1 MAATKHAQLIKQ
13 DSQEYLATALLDLL
27 QTHDLNNL
35 TVTQVVKRAGVSRMA
50 FYRNFDSL
58 ADVLTAHF
66 APIMAASFT
75 DILRH
80 APENEKIT
88 ALGTFFS
95 ELGPTL
101 RLAVDRDF
109 EPVFQQLF
117 DSNMQHFYAVTTT
130 WEGATPTQ
138 QNYWTQFM
146 SAGVYRLW
154 REWLLNG
161 QQESLTTIHD
171 LLAAFQSG
179 TMTALQALAK
189 PTI

>member
-13 DSQEYLATALLDLL
+13 DSQDYLAIALLDLL
-27 QTHDLNNL
+27 KNHDLNDL

-50 FYRNFDSL
+50 FYRHFDTL

-66 APIMAASFT
+66 TPIMASGFS

-80 APENEKIT
+80 APEEQKLI
-88 ALGTFFS
+88 ALGEFFS
-95 ELGPTL
+95 KLGPTL
-101 RLAVDRDF
+101 KLAADRGF

-117 DSNMQHFYAVTTT
+117 EANMQHFYAVTMT
-130 WEGATPTQ
+130 WDGATPTQ
-138 QNYWTQFM
+138 QKYWTQFM

-161 QQESLTTIHD
+161 QQESLMTMHD